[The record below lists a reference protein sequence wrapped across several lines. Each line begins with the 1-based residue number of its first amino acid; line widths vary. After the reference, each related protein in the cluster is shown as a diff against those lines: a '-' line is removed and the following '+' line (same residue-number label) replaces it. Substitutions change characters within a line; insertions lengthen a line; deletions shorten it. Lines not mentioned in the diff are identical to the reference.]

1 MEEIKAPKKERKF
14 LKAMGD
20 VALTLFRELVLN
32 IGKKVINKV
41 GNKRQGLAI
50 ALVMVAA
57 VSYAAID
64 SIPYPITGN
73 KQKLGW
79 QTSGN
84 GLVYRGS
91 AADTVTKPSNYTNKD
106 IKAYLLV
113 DTVNNVMYS
122 YIASKGGWQFNNSD
136 TVIVNNNFAQPVDSL
151 FFKTSVAT
159 NNVDT
164 AKMRWDSD
172 LGTVVLGMYD
182 KVPNEL
188 GFKNFWLVKNQTG
201 STITKGSI
209 VYANGTVGASGRI
222 TVAKFIADGS
232 IESKYLLGITAHDL
246 TDGEDGYVISFG
258 KIRQVN
264 TDTFAA
270 GAILYPSP
278 TVAGVWTD
286 IEPVAPNIDMPIG
299 FCINSSSNN
308 GTIAIRVAS
317 GYKLHELHDLA
328 ISSPVDKAS
337 LYYTGGLWRD
347 TTAALLVSDTA
358 SMLTNYLRTGVAS
371 STYQPILVSGTNIK
385 TVNSNSLLGSGNISV
400 GTVTSVSGS
409 GAISSSGG
417 TTPVI
422 SVANAAFGTAGIV
435 TSSGTQQFSGDKV
448 FEGITQF
455 NARAVFKD
463 YTYTATRLAGLSSTD
478 RFATVTIGTGL
489 SLSSGTLSATGGVTS
504 VTASSPLSSSGGTT
518 PNISI
523 TDAGAAASGVV
534 NTTTQSFAGNKTFTG
549 TVTLSSA
556 TGTATSVIGRS
567 STGQVVGV
575 TLGSG
580 LNLSSGTLNIGSF
593 TLASLDFPSTS
604 AQTSSDLTVSYTGAQ
619 TSHPVMLAVPDGS
632 AAANTNY
639 TAWVSATG
647 TVKVRF
653 NNYSSASVNPAL
665 FLC

>member
-20 VALTLFRELVLN
+20 VALTLFRELVLG

-41 GNKRQGLAI
+41 GNKRQGLVIAI
-50 ALVMVAA
+50 VMVAG

-84 GLVYRGS
+84 GLVYRGT

-136 TVIVNNNFAQPVDSL
+136 TVIINNNFAQPVDSL

-164 AKMRWDSD
+164 AKMRWDSE
-172 LGTVVLGMYD
+172 LATVVLGMYD
-182 KVPNEL
+182 QVPNEL

-201 STITKGSI
+201 ATITKGSI

-222 TVAKFIADGS
+222 TVAKFIANGS
-232 IESKYLLGITAHDL
+232 IDAKYLLGITAHDL
-246 TDGEDGYVISFG
+246 SNGEDGYVISFG
-258 KIRQVN
+258 KIRKVN

-286 IEPVAPNIDMPIG
+286 VEPVAPNIDMPIG
-299 FCINSSSNN
+299 FCINSHANN

-337 LYYTGGLWRD
+337 LYYKSSEGLWRD

-358 SMLTNYLRTGVAS
+358 SMLTNYLRTGVAA

-422 SVANAAFGTAGIV
+422 SIADAAFGTPGIV

-455 NARAVFKD
+455 NGRAVFKD
-463 YTYTATRLAGLSSTD
+463 YTYTATRLGGLSSTD

-489 SLSSGTLSATGGVTS
+489 SLSSGTLSATGGSGTVTNVTGTLPIS
-504 VTASSPLSSSGGTT
+504 VANGTT
-518 PNISI
+518 TPSI
-523 TDAGAAASGVV
+523 TIASATTSASGVV
-534 NTTTQSFAGNKTFTG
+534 TTTTQSFAGSKTFTG
-549 TVTLSSA
+549 LVGMQKALQRPYESVTGSSASITTASTWIVVNYAGTVTLTFPSASASTGTEFYVKTITNNAVISA
-556 TGTATSVIGRS
+556 TSNISPLAG
-567 STGQVVGV
+567 
-575 TLGSG
+575 GS
-580 LNLSSGTLNIGSF
+580 
-593 TLASLDFPSTS
+593 ASTS
-604 AQTSSDLTVSYTGAQ
+604 IL
-619 TSHPVMLAVPDGS
+619 
-632 AAANTNY
+632 
-639 TAWVSATG
+639 SATAGKWATIVSDG
-647 TVKVRF
+647 TNWVIMQA
-653 NNYSSASVNPAL
+653 N
-665 FLC
+665 